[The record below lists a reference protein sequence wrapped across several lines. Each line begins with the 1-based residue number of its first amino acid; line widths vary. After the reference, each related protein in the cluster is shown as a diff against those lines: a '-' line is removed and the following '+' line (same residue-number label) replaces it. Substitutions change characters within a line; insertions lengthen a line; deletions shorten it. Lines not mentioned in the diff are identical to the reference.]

1 MKTADILIVGAGIVG
16 LAAAVQILQRDPTI
30 DLQIIEKERQ
40 PAEHQTGRNSG
51 VIHSGIYYRPG
62 SLKAELCVGGRALL
76 ETFCDEHNIPWERCG
91 KVIVATDAAELPQLE
106 KIRANGTRNGVSSIG
121 LDAEEL
127 TDREPHVRG
136 LSGLFVPS
144 TGIVDYGLVAR
155 TMARLVE
162 ELGGR
167 LAFGEEV
174 VGIKSRSSH
183 SVVSTSLGE
192 YSAGHVLNCAGLHA
206 DRIAAMTGHLP
217 DVRIV
222 PFRGEYFRLREGR
235 KHLCRGLI
243 YPVPD
248 PRFPF
253 LGVHLTKTIDGA
265 VLCGPNAVPALA
277 REGYDWTT
285 ASLRDV
291 REAVRWPGFRRLAL
305 GNIGYGASELWRS
318 MSKRAFARSL
328 QRLVPEV
335 TIHDLEPARAGVR
348 AQALHRDGSLADDFV
363 ISGTDR
369 VTHVC
374 NAPSPAATSS
384 LAIGAYLSR
393 LVLGDDASLK
403 IEATST

>member
-16 LAAAVQILQRDPTI
+16 LAAAVQALRHDPTI

-40 PAEHQTGRNSG
+40 PATHQTGRNSG

-62 SLKAELCVGGRALL
+62 SLKAELCVRGKVLL
-76 ETFCDEHNIPWERCG
+76 ETFCGEQGIPWNRCG
-91 KVIVATDAAELPQLE
+91 KVIVATDARQIPQLE
-106 KIRANGTRNGVSSIG
+106 RIRATGERNGVPSRW
-121 LDAEEL
+121 LDLEDLREQ
-127 TDREPHVRG
+127 EPHAQG
-136 LSGLFVPS
+136 ISGLLVPS
-144 TGIVDYGLVAR
+144 TGIVDYGIVAQS
-155 TMARLVE
+155 MARLVVS
-162 ELGGR
+162 LGGR
-167 LAFGEEV
+167 IAFGEEV
-174 VGIKSRSSH
+174 VGIESNASHTVVRTSSN
-183 SVVSTSLGE
+183 TC
-192 YSAGHVLNCAGLHA
+192 SAQHVLNCAGLHA
-206 DRIAAMTGHLP
+206 DRLAAMTGHLP

-222 PFRGEYFRLREGR
+222 PFRGEYYRLRAGR
-235 KHLCRGLI
+235 EYLCRGLI

-253 LGVHLTKTIDGA
+253 LGVHLTRTIAGD

-291 REAVRWPGFRRLAL
+291 REIVGWSGFRSLAL

-318 MSKRAFARSL
+318 FSKRAFTRSL
-328 QRLVPEV
+328 QQLVPEV
-335 TIHDLEPARAGVR
+335 TSDDLVPARAGVR
-348 AQALHRDGSLADDFV
+348 AQALHRDGTLADDFV

-384 LAIGAYLSR
+384 LAIGEHLVR
-393 LVLGDDASLK
+393 LVLGDGAISAS
-403 IEATST
+403 